1 MNIII
6 VGPGAIGS
14 LWAIKLLQA
23 GHNVSLWSRSTDN
36 SIDLSLDGQASL
48 SFSNNNIERLAAS
61 DLVIFTVKAWQVE
74 TATTPLL
81 QHLDPDT
88 ILMFMHNGMGAVD
101 NIATQINAHPIVLAT
116 TTQAAFK
123 PDRNSVSHTGIGQT
137 QLGAFNQ
144 TGQQCTFLVD
154 VLDDA
159 LPTVSWNP
167 QIKIALW
174 TKLAINC
181 AINPLTGLEQ
191 VKNGELAEQKFGDT
205 LSSIVEELTKVIQA
219 EGIDCSIEELEAS
232 VKQVIQA
239 TAQNNSSM
247 KQDMFYQRKTEIDFI
262 TGHLIKTAN
271 KHQIEVPVNQKL
283 FDQVK
288 EQENS
293 WNHQD

>member
-1 MNIII
+1 MNISII
-6 VGPGAIGS
+6 GPGAIGS
-14 LWAIKLLQA
+14 LWAIKLSQA

-36 SIDLSLDGQASL
+36 SIDVSLDGQASL
-48 SFSNNNIERLAAS
+48 SFSNNNIEKLSES

-74 TATTPLL
+74 EATTPRL

-101 NIATQINAHPIVLAT
+101 HIETQIDAHPVVLAT

-123 PDRNSVSHTGIGQT
+123 PNLNNVSHTGIGQT
-137 QLGAFNQ
+137 QLGAFNLK
-144 TGQQCTFLVD
+144 GQQCTFLVD
-154 VLDDA
+154 VLEHA

-167 QIKIALW
+167 EIKTALW

-191 VKNGELAEQKFGDT
+191 IKNGELADKRFSEA
-205 LSSIVEELTKVIQA
+205 LSSIIKELMQVMQA
-219 EGIDCSIEELEAS
+219 EGITCSFDELETS
-232 VKQVIQA
+232 VNKVIQA
-239 TAQNNSSM
+239 TAKNNSSM
-247 KQDMFYQRKTEIDFI
+247 KQDVFYQRKTEIDFI
-262 TGHLIKTAN
+262 TGHLIKTAL

-288 EQENS
+288 AQENS

>member
-1 MNIII
+1 MNITI

-36 SIDLSLDGQASL
+36 SINLSLDGQASL
-48 SFSNNNIERLAAS
+48 SFNNNNIEKLSES

-74 TATTPLL
+74 EATTPLL

-101 NIATQINAHPIVLAT
+101 SVATQINDHPVLLAT

-123 PDRNSVSHTGIGQT
+123 PNRNNVSHTGIGQT
-137 QLGAFNQ
+137 QLGAFNLQ
-144 TGQQCTFLVD
+144 GQQCTFLVD
-154 VLDDA
+154 VLEHA
-159 LPTVSWNP
+159 LPAVSWNP
-167 QIKIALW
+167 EITTALW
-174 TKLAINC
+174 AKLAINC

-191 VKNGELAEQKFGDT
+191 IKNGELAEQRFGDI
-205 LSSIVEELTKVIQA
+205 LNSIVQELTQVMQA
-219 EGIDCSIEELEAS
+219 EEIACSYDELEAS
-232 VKQVIQA
+232 VKHVIQA

-262 TGHLIKTAN
+262 TGHLIKTAL

-283 FDQVK
+283 FTQVK
-288 EQENS
+288 ERENS

>member
-1 MNIII
+1 MNITI

-23 GHNVSLWSRSTDN
+23 GHNVSLWSRSPET
-36 SIDLSLDGQASL
+36 SINLTLDEQTSL
-48 SFSNNNIERLAAS
+48 SFSNNNIDKLSTS

-74 TATTPLL
+74 EATTPLL
-81 QHLDPDT
+81 QYVDSDT

-123 PDRNSVSHTGIGQT
+123 PDRNNVSHTGIGQT

-159 LPTVSWNP
+159 LPAVSWNP
-167 QIKIALW
+167 QIETALW
-174 TKLAINC
+174 AKLAINC

-191 VKNGELAEQKFGDT
+191 IKNGELADQRFEGI
-205 LSSIVEELTKVIQA
+205 LSPLVEELTQVMQA
-219 EGIDCSIEELEAS
+219 EEIACSFDGLEAS

-262 TGHLIKTAN
+262 TGHLIKTAL

>member
-1 MNIII
+1 MNITI

-23 GHNVSLWSRSTDN
+23 GHNVSLWSRS
-36 SIDLSLDGQASL
+36 SEPSVELSLDEQASI
-48 SFSNNNIERLAAS
+48 SFSNNDKDKLSES
-61 DLVIFTVKAWQVE
+61 DLVLFTVKAWQVE
-74 TATTPLL
+74 DAITPLI
-81 QHLDPDT
+81 QYIDSDA
-88 ILMFMHNGMGAVD
+88 ILMFMHNGMGAVEA
-101 NIATQINAHPIVLAT
+101 IADQVNTHPVILAT

-123 PDRNSVSHTGIGQT
+123 PDRNHVIHTGAGQT

-144 TGQQCTFLVD
+144 AGKKCTFLVD
-154 VLDDA
+154 VLNHA
-159 LPTVSWNP
+159 LPNVSWNP
-167 QIKIALW
+167 EIHTALW

-191 VKNGELAEQKFGDT
+191 IKNGELSEPRFGNT
-205 LSSIVEELTKVIQA
+205 LTAIIEELTQVMQA
-219 EGIDCSIEELEAS
+219 EGISCSFDELETN
-232 VKQVIQA
+232 VNKVIQA
-239 TAQNNSSM
+239 TAKNNSSM
-247 KQDMFYQRKTEIDFI
+247 KQDMLYQRKTEIDFI